1 MAFAP
6 KKRVKHREVW
16 EDPELVPFIDM
27 LVVCCCFLLM
37 SASLLQTAVIEIS
50 LPTTTGVGG
59 ANVSTPQGGEIN
71 LSLIITDE
79 GLRIG
84 GAGAI
89 WPLIPKTKDPKKSGL
104 VFDWKALENELKKVK
119 GKYRRQE
126 SIIIISEPE
135 IIYDNIIRA
144 TDVCITEG
152 FPDITFSGQI
162 TQ

>member
-6 KKRVKHREVW
+6 KKKVRHREVW

-50 LPTTTGVGG
+50 LPSTTGAGT
-59 ANVSTPQGGEIN
+59 ASTATPQSGELN

-79 GLRIG
+79 GLRVG

-89 WPLIPKTKDPKKSGL
+89 LPLIPKKRDS
-104 VFDWKALENELKKVK
+104 FDWDKLTETLKDVK
-119 GKYRRQE
+119 KEYPGQE

-135 IIYDNIIRA
+135 IVYDNIIQA
-144 TDVCITEG
+144 MDVCVMEG
-152 FPDITFSGQI
+152 FPDIALSGSI

>member
-6 KKRVKHREVW
+6 KKKVKHREVW

-50 LPTTTGVGG
+50 LPSTTGPG
-59 ANVSTPQGGEIN
+59 TPGSVTPLAGELN
-71 LSLIITDE
+71 LSLIITNE
-79 GLRIG
+79 GLRVG

-89 WPLIPKTKDPKKSGL
+89 LPLIPKTKDT
-104 VFDWKALENELKKVK
+104 FDWDKLTETLKDVK
-119 GKYRRQE
+119 KEYPDQE

-135 IIYDNIIRA
+135 VVYDNIIQA
-144 TDVCITEG
+144 MDVCVMEG
-152 FPDITFSGQI
+152 FPDIALSGNI

>member
-1 MAFAP
+1 LAFAP
-6 KKRVKHREVW
+6 KKRIKNREVW

-50 LPTTTGVGG
+50 LPTTTGHS
-59 ANVSTPQGGEIN
+59 AESTMTPQAGELN

-79 GLRIG
+79 GLRVG

-89 WPLIPKTKDPKKSGL
+89 LPLIPKKRDK
-104 VFDWKALENELKKVK
+104 FDWDKLTETLKDVK
-119 GKYRRQE
+119 KEYPDQA

-135 IIYDNIIRA
+135 IVYDNIIHA
-144 TDVCITEG
+144 MDVCVVEG
-152 FPDITFSGQI
+152 FPDIALSGQI

>member
-1 MAFAP
+1 LAFAP

-50 LPTTTGVGG
+50 LPTAAG
-59 ANVSTPQGGEIN
+59 AGTAGAVTPQGGELN

-79 GLRIG
+79 GLRVG

-89 WPLIPKTKDPKKSGL
+89 LPLIPRKKDS
-104 VFDWKALENELKKVK
+104 FDWDKLTETLKDVK
-119 GKYRRQE
+119 KQYPDQD
-126 SIIIISEPE
+126 SVIIISEPE
-135 IIYDNIIRA
+135 IVYNDIVQA
-144 TDVCITEG
+144 MDVCVMEG
-152 FPDITFSGQI
+152 FPDISLSGNI

>member
-1 MAFAP
+1 LAFAP
-6 KKRVKHREVW
+6 KKKVKHREVW

-50 LPTTTGVGG
+50 LPSAAGPGSATSSV
-59 ANVSTPQGGEIN
+59 PQGGDIN

-89 WPLIPKTKDPKKSGL
+89 LPLIPKKNNKKY
-104 VFDWKALENELKKVK
+104 DWDKLAETLRDVKKQYPDQNSVM
-119 GKYRRQE
+119 
-126 SIIIISEPE
+126 IISEPE
-135 IIYDNIIRA
+135 ILYDDIIQA
-144 TDVCITEG
+144 MDQCVMEG
-152 FPDITFSGQI
+152 FPDIALSGNLQ
-162 TQ
+162 Q

>member
-1 MAFAP
+1 LAFAP

-50 LPTTTGVGG
+50 LPTQTGAG
-59 ANVSTPQGGEIN
+59 AAGAVAPLAGELN
-71 LSLIITDE
+71 LSLIITNE
-79 GLRIG
+79 GLRVG

-89 WPLIPKTKDPKKSGL
+89 LPLIPKTKDT
-104 VFDWKALENELKKVK
+104 FDWDKLTETLKDVK
-119 GKYRRQE
+119 KEYPQQE

-135 IIYDNIIRA
+135 VVYNNIIQA
-144 TDVCITEG
+144 MDVCFMEG
-152 FPDITFSGQI
+152 FPDIALSGNI

>member
-1 MAFAP
+1 LAFAP
-6 KKRVKHREVW
+6 RKKVKHREVW

-50 LPTTTGVGG
+50 LPTATGAGTAG
-59 ANVSTPQGGEIN
+59 VSSPQAGELN

-79 GLRIG
+79 GLRVG

-89 WPLIPKTKDPKKSGL
+89 LPLIPKKRDK
-104 VFDWKALENELKKVK
+104 FDWDKLAETLVDVKKQYP
-119 GKYRRQE
+119 GQD

-135 IIYDNIIRA
+135 VVYDNIVQA
-144 TDVCITEG
+144 MDVCVMEG
-152 FPDITFSGQI
+152 FPDIALSGNISQ
-162 TQ
+162 

>member
-6 KKRVKHREVW
+6 RKKIKHREVW

-50 LPTTTGVGG
+50 LPSQVGAG
-59 ANVSTPQGGEIN
+59 GTSVSAPQGGELN
-71 LSLIITDE
+71 LSLIVTDE
-79 GLRIG
+79 GLRVG

-89 WPLIPKTKDPKKSGL
+89 LPLIPKKSGR
-104 VFDWKALENELKKVK
+104 FDWDKLTKTLADVKKQYP
-119 GKYRRQE
+119 GQD

-135 IIYDNIIRA
+135 IVYDDIIHA
-144 TDVCITEG
+144 MDVCVIEG
-152 FPDITFSGQI
+152 FPDIALSGNI

>member
-6 KKRVKHREVW
+6 KKRIKRREVW

-27 LVVCCCFLLM
+27 LVVCCSFLLM

-50 LPTTTGVGG
+50 LPTATGVSAAG
-59 ANVSTPQGGEIN
+59 VLTPQGGEIN

-89 WPLIPKTKDPKKSGL
+89 WPLIPKTKKPGKLDL
-104 VFDWKALENELKKVK
+104 EFDWVALEDELKKVK
-119 GKYRRQE
+119 DRYPRQE

-135 IIYDNIIRA
+135 IIYDNIIQA
-144 TDVCITEG
+144 MDVCVVQG
-152 FPDITFSGQI
+152 FPDIALSGQI